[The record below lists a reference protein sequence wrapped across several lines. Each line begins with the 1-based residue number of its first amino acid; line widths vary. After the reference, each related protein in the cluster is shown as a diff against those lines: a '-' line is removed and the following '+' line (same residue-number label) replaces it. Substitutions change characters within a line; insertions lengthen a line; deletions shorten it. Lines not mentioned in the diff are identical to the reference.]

1 MKFRIRDLL
10 WLTTVIGLA
19 LGWGLWIHSL
29 PPPDPKVGGT
39 IEMDGKALTG
49 CEICFHSK
57 SGQIYGSKITDGEFS
72 IPRIPE
78 GNYQISIEGEGIPSR
93 YNMGGQSVSRGS
105 NECSFKLTS
114 R

>member
-29 PPPDPKVGGT
+29 PPPDPTFSGT
-39 IEMDGKALTG
+39 IGMDGKAVISG
-49 CEICFHSK
+49 EICFHSE
-57 SGQIYGSKITDGEFS
+57 SGQIYGSKIIDGQFA

-78 GNYQISIEGEGIPSR
+78 GSYHISIEGEGIPTR
-93 YNMGGQSVSRGS
+93 YHLGAASVARGK
-105 NECSFKLTS
+105 NDCNFKLS
-114 R
+114 